1 MKPRELCG
9 LEGFSDR
16 APCFT
21 KLYFFTTSHVSLFFF
36 FIPCLIKINKVKSL
50 FKTPCQQSPFNMF
63 SSLFCHSFFYSMQL
77 FFHIQIMITLRLIQF
92 NFPDYTLQVRV
103 YLLPKYK
110 SKKDSFQTYFLK
122 AAAFNSGLWI
132 LLKNSTWFLR
142 VCFFL
147 SFISVISCLKLLG
160 SVATSALNNLTD
172 R

>member
-1 MKPRELCG
+1 MALR
-9 LEGFSDR
+9 GFQTGPPALPSSTFLQH
-16 APCFT
+16 PM
-21 KLYFFTTSHVSLFFF
+21 SLSFFF

-132 LLKNSTWFLR
+132 LLKNST
-142 VCFFL
+142 
-147 SFISVISCLKLLG
+147 
-160 SVATSALNNLTD
+160 
-172 R
+172 